1 MNQYLTIHERPRL
14 RQPYLIAGFTGWLDG
29 GEASTGTLKYL
40 IRKLRAKK
48 FAEINTT
55 DFQVYQVP
63 GIEPLRPHIKFDEG
77 VVAEYRFPTNE
88 FFYWKNEKV
97 AGKHD
102 LILLLGT
109 EPNLKWQEYLD
120 AVLDLAQQFK
130 VKRVYSVGGVMGGVP
145 HTREPAVSCGVSDP
159 VLKEELDKH
168 AVRYSNYEGPS
179 TFNGILLTA
188 CQKRGVEAVHMT
200 GRSIYYPDFNIVI
213 PYNPKVIHTILMRL
227 NKMLGIGLDLSDL
240 KKAGQELEEK
250 LNFMAE
256 QSPQLR
262 RHIEELERNYAELK
276 YEEPI
281 QGAPEDF
288 VRDAEEFL
296 RQHREGDAP

>member
-14 RQPYLIAGFTGWLDG
+14 REPYLIAGFTGWLDG
-29 GEASTGTLKYL
+29 GEASTGSLKYL

-77 VVAEYRFPTNE
+77 VVAEYRFPT
-88 FFYWKNEKV
+88 K
-97 AGKHD
+97 
-102 LILLLGT
+102 
-109 EPNLKWQEYLD
+109 EYLD

-130 VKRVYSVGGVMGGVP
+130 VKRIYSVGGVMGGVP
-145 HTREPAVSCGVSDP
+145 HTREPAISCGVSDP
-159 VLKEELDKH
+159 FLKEELDKH

-188 CQKRGVEAVHMT
+188 CQKREMEAVHMT

-213 PYNPKVIHTILMRL
+213 PYNPKVIHTILVRL

-262 RHIEELERNYAELK
+262 QHIEELERNYAELK

-296 RQHREGDAP
+296 RQHRESDGP